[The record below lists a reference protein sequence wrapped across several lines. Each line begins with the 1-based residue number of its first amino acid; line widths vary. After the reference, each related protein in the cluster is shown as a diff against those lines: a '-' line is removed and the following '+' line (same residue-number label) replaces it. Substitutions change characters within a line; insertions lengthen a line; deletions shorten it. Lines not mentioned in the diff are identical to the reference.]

1 MFRFKFGEQFD
12 NCYNVEVVDFAPTVK
27 ICAKIGRDNYVK
39 SST

>member
-12 NCYNVEVVDFAPTVK
+12 NCYNVEITDFAPTVK